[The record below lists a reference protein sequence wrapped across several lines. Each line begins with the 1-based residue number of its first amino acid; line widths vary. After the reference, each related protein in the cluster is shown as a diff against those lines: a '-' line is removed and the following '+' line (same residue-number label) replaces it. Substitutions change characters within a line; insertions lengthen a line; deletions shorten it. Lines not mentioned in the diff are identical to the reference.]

1 MTFNFSKDPLP
12 NSREYLFSDAKC
24 LKLDLP
30 IPFEEIAEEAKAI
43 RSKFILYRND
53 DGYAHKGW
61 WSLPIHGLGLD
72 KPMSWDAYGYASA
85 NDAAKDLHWTEIAEQ
100 CPVTVNWL
108 KNVFPSKK
116 YGRVRFMLLEAGG
129 YISLHKDSPMSV
141 PEPIN
146 VALTNPKECNW
157 IWGDGNTLDFPPG
170 TAYAMNLSYE
180 HSVYNN
186 STEDRYHLIIHH
198 HDSTPEWKD
207 MMKLALEKQDESGY
221 FYHSQDLY

>member
-30 IPFEEIAEEAKAI
+30 VPYEAMAEEAKAL

-53 DGYAHKGW
+53 DGYAH
-61 WSLPIHGLGLD
+61 
-72 KPMSWDAYGYASA
+72 
-85 NDAAKDLHWTEIAEQ
+85 NEAAKDLHWTEIAEH

-108 KNVFPSKK
+108 KTVFPSNQF
-116 YGRVRFMLLEAGG
+116 GRVRFMLLEAGG
-129 YISLHKDSPMSV
+129 FISPHIDSPVSI
-141 PEPIN
+141 PEPVN
-146 VALTNPKECNW
+146 VALTNPEECNW
-157 IWGDGNTLDFPPG
+157 IWGDGDILHFPPG
-170 TAYAMNLSYE
+170 TAYAMNISYE

-186 STEDRYHLIIHH
+186 SDEDRYHLIIHH

-221 FYHSQDLY
+221 FYYSQDLY